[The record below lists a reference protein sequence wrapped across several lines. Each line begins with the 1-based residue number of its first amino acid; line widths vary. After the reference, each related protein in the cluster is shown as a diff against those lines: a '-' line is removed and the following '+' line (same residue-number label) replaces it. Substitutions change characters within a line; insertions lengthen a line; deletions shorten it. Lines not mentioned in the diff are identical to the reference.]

1 MRTNDDEWKRNK
13 GRVLPDGGTRPSI
26 KRRPYNR
33 PDARHSDRLRRISAF
48 KSNKDETM
56 TRTLTLLLALA
67 GAFSTAQ
74 AQDAQRGA
82 TKVQMCIGCHGIV
95 GYQADFPQVYK
106 VPKIAGQDAK
116 YIAAA
121 LTEYRSG
128 DRLFPTMRSIAAS
141 LSDQDIADIAAYYS
155 TLGQPDGPKPPA
167 KPQTPVPAALE
178 SKLVVCVACHGANF
192 TTPIDGTMPRLAGQ
206 YADYLDA
213 ALRAYTVE
221 GNPHYGRKNAVMGPQ
236 AKALKPADIDQIA
249 DYLASLPGE
258 LRTVPQA
265 KFK

>member
-1 MRTNDDEWKRNK
+1 
-13 GRVLPDGGTRPSI
+13 
-26 KRRPYNR
+26 
-33 PDARHSDRLRRISAF
+33 
-48 KSNKDETM
+48 M

-67 GAFSTAQ
+67 GVFSTAQ

-121 LTEYRSG
+121 LTEYRAG
-128 DRLFPTMRSIAAS
+128 DRLFPTMRSVAAS
-141 LSDQDIADIAAYYS
+141 LTDQDIADIAAYYS
-155 TLGQPDGPKPPA
+155 ALGKPDGEVPA
-167 KPQTPVPAALE
+167 KLAEPIPADLQ
-178 SKLVVCVACHGANF
+178 SKLATCVACHGANF
-192 TTPIDGTMPRLAGQ
+192 TTPTDGTMPRLAGQ
-206 YADYLDA
+206 YADYLQA
-213 ALRAYTVE
+213 ALRSYTVE
-221 GNPHYGRKNAVMGPQ
+221 GNPHYGRKSAVMGPM
-236 AKALKPADIDQIA
+236 AKAIDPKDIGPIA
-249 DYLASLPGE
+249 DYLASLPGD